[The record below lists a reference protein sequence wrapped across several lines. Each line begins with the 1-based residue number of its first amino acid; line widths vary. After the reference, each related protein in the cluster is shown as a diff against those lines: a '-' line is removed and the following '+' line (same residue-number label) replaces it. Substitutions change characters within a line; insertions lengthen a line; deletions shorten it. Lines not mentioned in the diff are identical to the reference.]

1 MGRPDFGRPAAY
13 PTPLVAHTLHDDNV
27 DVVNGDVVEAV
38 YDVLPAELAV
48 EPEPAFLLGCRWK
61 VPLTWVHNP
70 SGVLLL
76 Y

>member
-13 PTPLVAHTLHDDNV
+13 PTPPVAHTLHDDDA
-27 DVVNGDVVEAV
+27 DVVNGYVVEAV

-48 EPEPAFLLGCRWK
+48 KPEPAFLLGCRWK
-61 VPLTWVHNP
+61 VPLTRVHNP